1 MTFQEAHKNDTSLV
15 TRRNLTETALRSR
28 LKNYFS
34 TDIIDEMIKSII
46 ALDCW
51 TNGEFAITSTYEND
65 EIRFI
70 VIANEKNYMKLVE
83 P

>member
-15 TRRNLTETALRSR
+15 TRRNLTETMLRSR
-28 LKNYFS
+28 LSNYF
-34 TDIIDEMIKSII
+34 TAKKIDEII
-46 ALDCW
+46 NYVSYFDCW
-51 TNGEFAITSTYEND
+51 TNGEFAITSTYKNA

-70 VIANEKNYMKLVE
+70 VIANGKNYMKLIE

>member
-1 MTFQEAHKNDTSLV
+1 MTFQEAHKNDTGLV

-51 TNGEFAITSTYEND
+51 TNGEFAITATYKND

-70 VIANEKNYMKLVE
+70 VIANGNYMKLIE

>member
-15 TRRNLTETALRSR
+15 TRINLTETALRSR

-51 TNGEFAITSTYEND
+51 TNGEFAITSTYKND

-70 VIANEKNYMKLVE
+70 VIANGKNYMKLVE